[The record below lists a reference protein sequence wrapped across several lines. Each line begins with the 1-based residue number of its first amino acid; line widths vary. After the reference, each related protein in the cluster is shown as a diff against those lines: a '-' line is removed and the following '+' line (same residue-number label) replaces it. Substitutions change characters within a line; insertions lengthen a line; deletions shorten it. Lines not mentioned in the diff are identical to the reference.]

1 MDEEQKVEML
11 KSAII
16 QHIEKVRTMDEFK
29 QMIGTYF
36 KVEKVK
42 PYLLGKLDEWKQN
55 KENYKATIDEQ
66 VSELE
71 ALKGE
76 IE

>member
-16 QHIEKVRTMDEFK
+16 QHIERVRTMDEFK

-36 KVEKVK
+36 KAEKVK
-42 PYLLGKLDEWKQN
+42 PYLLDKLDEWKQN
-55 KENYKATIDEQ
+55 KENYKTTIDKQ

>member
-76 IE
+76 IK

>member
-1 MDEEQKVEML
+1 MDEEQKVEIL

-29 QMIGTYF
+29 QMIGAYF

-42 PYLLGKLDEWKQN
+42 PYLLDKLDEWKQN
-55 KENYKATIDEQ
+55 ATIDKQ

-76 IE
+76 IK